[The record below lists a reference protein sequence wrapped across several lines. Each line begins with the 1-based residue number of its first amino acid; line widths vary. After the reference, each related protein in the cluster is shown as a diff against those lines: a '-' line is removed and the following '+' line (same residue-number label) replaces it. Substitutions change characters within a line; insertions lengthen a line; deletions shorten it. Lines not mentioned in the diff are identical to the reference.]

1 LRIFS
6 GKGSKH
12 RAVTLANK
20 LTLALHWQITKVKQ
34 YLALDMQDDRFAGV
48 SMRQALRVKYQ
59 HANESINCQYLFP
72 AAKSRLDPETICY
85 RRHHI
90 NDKKFSVT
98 SN

>member
-1 LRIFS
+1 
-6 GKGSKH
+6 
-12 RAVTLANK
+12 
-20 LTLALHWQITKVKQ
+20 
-34 YLALDMQDDRFAGV
+34 M
-48 SMRQALRVKYQ
+48 RVKYQ